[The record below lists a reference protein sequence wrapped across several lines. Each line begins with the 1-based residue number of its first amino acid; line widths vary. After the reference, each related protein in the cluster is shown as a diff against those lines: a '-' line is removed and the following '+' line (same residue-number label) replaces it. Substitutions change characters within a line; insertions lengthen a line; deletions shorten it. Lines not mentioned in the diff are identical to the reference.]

1 MSLTLF
7 FAMAFSTAQGPASLP
22 AGSCQD
28 IAGSLS
34 GEGAKMP
41 VGIDG
46 SQITSSRALNKIIR
60 DHPYGMPLVIKG
72 GDFSGW
78 SMGLTWRPL
87 FGSKK
92 FLNNVCFVDTKMAN
106 TNWLEAQTSGIGFIN
121 VDLTDAVMD
130 EAELPFVLFRNA
142 TLKGVQAKGA
152 DFSYGKLD
160 GGWSS
165 SITNLNIEDADLTGF
180 RFVCGSNEIN
190 GCPFDR
196 GGIKASRA
204 NLTNAS
210 ILGFSVL
217 DADFTQARIEG
228 IELGV
233 EQLGQLNG
241 AVALGPVRLHGGPF
255 MQVASAQ
262 EFNALRAN
270 RNSAVVAD
278 TRCDA
283 PKDPLLIAICTD
295 PTRAAMA
302 LNDDIANLSAGK
314 TLDKKLSKKFTK
326 GRQKCLKLKGDKQ
339 LSCVTTELSEWRQI
353 LITNSPPPAW
363 ARQPGNIIFARSD
376 LGINKDPV
384 SAALWSRFGTII
396 IGSAPA
402 FVAAK
407 VDPTGRVSMR
417 GKATGVD
424 KEFCHF
430 NVDNLTY
437 ASGVYGL
444 SLVQP
449 EPVVYDKK
457 GRIKPA
463 KKKKLKKGQLPPH
476 LPFMFFNGPTAQL
489 TPNQNNQSVFV
500 DGGVDTNQLVRCNGP
515 IYFGKMEQLQID
527 NDAFEAVW
535 KSAEGPSF

>member
-7 FAMAFSTAQGPASLP
+7 FAMAFSTTQAPAALP
-22 AGSCQD
+22 TNSCQSV
-28 IAGSLS
+28 AGSLT
-34 GEGAKMP
+34 GEGARMP
-41 VGIDG
+41 VAIDG
-46 SQITSSRALNKIIR
+46 NMITSSRALNKVIR
-60 DHPYGMPLVIKG
+60 DTPYGSPLVIKG

-78 SMGLTWRPL
+78 SMGLTWRGFWGP
-87 FGSKK
+87 KK
-92 FLNNVCFVDTKMAN
+92 FLNNICFVDTKMAN

-130 EAELPFVLFRNA
+130 EAELPFVLFRNT

-165 SITNLNIEDADLTGF
+165 SIANLNIEDADLTGF
-180 RFVCGSNEIN
+180 RFVCGTNESN

-196 GGIKASRA
+196 SGIKASRA

-210 ILGFSVL
+210 IRGFSVL

-233 EQLGQLNG
+233 EQLDQLNG

-255 MQVASAQ
+255 MQLASAQ

-270 RNSAVVAD
+270 RDAAIVPD

-283 PKDPLLIAICTD
+283 PKDPLLIAICSD
-295 PTRAAMA
+295 PTRAMMA
-302 LNDDIANLSAGK
+302 LNDDIASLTAGK
-314 TLDKKLSKKFTK
+314 LLDKKLSKKFTK
-326 GRQKCLKLKGDKQ
+326 GRQKCLKQKGEKQ
-339 LSCVTTELSEWRQI
+339 MLCLNTELTAWRQI

-384 SAALWSRFGTII
+384 SAALWGRFGTII

-424 KEFCHF
+424 KEYCHF
-430 NVDNLTY
+430 NVADMSY
-437 ASGVYGL
+437 SGGVYGL
-444 SLVQP
+444 SLVKP

-457 GRIKPA
+457 GRIKPP

-476 LPFMFFNGPTAQL
+476 LPFIFFNGPTAQL

-515 IYFGKMEQLQID
+515 VYFGKMEQLEID
-527 NDAFEAVW
+527 DNAFEVIW
-535 KSAEGPSF
+535 NSTEGPSF